1 MRRIRK
7 KRRSGRLPGV
17 LLLLLLFT
25 VELCFCLL
33 LAYTKFFQMKYMLFI
48 MAVSVGFAGVIYWML
63 SDINRRIRFVA
74 GCFFMTVVIVA
85 EGTGSFYI
93 YRTAAALDSVTDI
106 NTETT
111 EINIYV
117 KKTSDAE
124 SLIDIESGTTGI
136 LKELDRDHTDRV
148 LQQLKYKTGVTFKT
162 KEYPGLTEL
171 SEGLLSGECDAVI
184 LNQAYLEVMR
194 QMEQCGTFL
203 EESRV
208 LDTEQIQDVIERKI
222 NTGNKTNDG
231 SEPGQSTHVYTI
243 YLSGID
249 TRGEMTASSLS
260 DVNIILTVNTKTK
273 QILLVSTPRDYYVPL
288 SISGGVP
295 DKLTHAGIYGVNV
308 CIDTLEMLY
317 NMEINYYF
325 RINFAGFIKVIDALG
340 GIEIQSDYEFNTQNA
355 RGYRFEK
362 GSNYVNG
369 EEALAFCRE
378 RYSFAEGD
386 RQRGRNQ
393 MYVIRG
399 ILGKV
404 MKGEFLK
411 NYFSVLDS
419 LENCFETNVPYSL
432 VSDLV
437 QEQIKDQAKWSVLF
451 YSADGTGDNQKPY
464 SMNQNAYVMIPDTD
478 TVEKAELLMQ
488 KVRDDF
494 LLSEADVAK

>member
-33 LAYTKFFQMKYMLFI
+33 LAYTKFFQKKYMLFI
-48 MAVSVGFAGVIYWML
+48 LAISVGITGIICFLIRDKGKKIYFTL
-63 SDINRRIRFVA
+63 
-74 GCFFMTVVIVA
+74 GCLFMAAVVVA
-85 EGTGSFYI
+85 ELTGGLYI
-93 YRTAAALDSVTDI
+93 YRTVRALNSVTGI

-111 EINIYV
+111 EIKVFVRKN
-117 KKTSDAE
+117 SDAE
-124 SLIDIESGTTGI
+124 NLLDIEDGNIGI
-136 LKELDRDHTDRV
+136 LKELDREHTDQT
-148 LQQLKYKTGVTFKT
+148 LQQLKYKTGIILKT
-162 KEYPGLTEL
+162 KEYSGLKEL
-171 SEGLLSGECDAVI
+171 GEGLVSEDCDAI
-184 LNQAYLEVMR
+184 LLNQAYLEVME
-194 QMEQCGTFL
+194 QMEECHTFL
-203 EESRV
+203 AESRV
-208 LDTEQIQDVIERKI
+208 LDTIQIQDVIERKSNI
-222 NTGNKTNDG
+222 ENKTVNG
-231 SEPGQSTHVYTI
+231 EMEKQNPHVYTI

-288 SISGGVP
+288 SISEGVP

-317 NMEINYYF
+317 DIDINYYF
-325 RINFAGFIKVIDALG
+325 RINFAGFIKVINVLG
-340 GIEIQSDYEFNTQNA
+340 GIEIYSDYEFNTQNA
-355 RGYRFEK
+355 KGYHFEK
-362 GSNYVNG
+362 GINNVNG

-399 ILGKV
+399 ILDKI

-411 NYFSVLDS
+411 DYFSVMDS
-419 LENCFETNVPYSL
+419 LENCFETNVPYDII
-432 VSDLV
+432 SDFV
-437 QEQIKDQAKWSVLF
+437 KEQIQDQAKWSVLF
-451 YSADGTGDNQKPY
+451 YSVDGTGDSQKPY
-464 SMNQNAYVMIPDTD
+464 SMNQNAYVMLPDTE
-478 TVEKAELLMQ
+478 TIEKAELLMQ
-488 KVRDDF
+488 KVRTDY
-494 LLSEADVAK
+494 LLSDADVAK